1 MVKDNREVKYYLFAL
16 GNSVVKVE
24 NGVLWYRRDR
34 ENHKW
39 EQSNS
44 WVARFYDAAYDVV
57 GIELSMTKR
66 QKQFYLN
73 GRYFDF
79 Q

>member
-57 GIELSMTKR
+57 GIEYDEETETFLS
-66 QKQFYLN
+66 QWSIF
-73 GRYFDF
+73 
-79 Q
+79 